1 MLSLINQQ
9 AMERILGM
17 SKKQPIVN
25 WERLCGQLQ
34 EALAKEIL
42 ENQRLTKQL
51 EEISMIAIKNAG
63 VVDYLEN
70 KLSECMDMVNG
81 N

>member
-1 MLSLINQQ
+1 
-9 AMERILGM
+9 MERILGM
-17 SKKQPIVN
+17 SKKEPAVN
-25 WERLCGQLQ
+25 WERLAKQLQ

-42 ENQRLTKQL
+42 ENQKLTKEL

-63 VVDYLEN
+63 VVDYLET
-70 KLSECMDMVNG
+70 KLAECMDMIDG